1 LEQIRANTEKFVK
14 DKGVR
19 PVVEI
24 VSFGNL
30 TMRKA
35 RAAFAYDFMGVGAF
49 TIKDEK
55 SYATPL
61 EGAEKSA
68 SSKSDVVVIC
78 SSDPDYQEAALEFVH
93 SFRRINSSK
102 VLLLAGFP
110 ENIHEQLVAA
120 GLDGFI
126 HVKSDIFN
134 TLLEIQKKMTKT
146 IKPLEI

>member
-1 LEQIRANTEKFVK
+1 
-14 DKGVR
+14 
-19 PVVEI
+19 VEI
-24 VSFGNL
+24 SSFGNL

-35 RAAFAYDFMGVGAF
+35 RAAFAYDFMGVAAY
-49 TIKDEK
+49 TINDEK
-55 SYATPL
+55 SYASAQ

-68 SSKSDVVVIC
+68 SSKSDIVVIC
-78 SSDPDYQEAALEFVH
+78 SSDPDYQETALEFVH

-102 VLLLAGFP
+102 ILLLAGFP
-110 ENIHEQLVAA
+110 ENIQEQLITA

-134 TLLEIQKKMTKT
+134 TLLEIQKKLTKT